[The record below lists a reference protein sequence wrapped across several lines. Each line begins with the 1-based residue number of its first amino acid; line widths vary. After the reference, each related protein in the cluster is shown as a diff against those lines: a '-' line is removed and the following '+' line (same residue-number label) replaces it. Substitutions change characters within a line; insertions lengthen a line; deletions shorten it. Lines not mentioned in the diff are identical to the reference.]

1 MYHKKKEIRKKIL
14 AARDK
19 YTKEEIDEISATI
32 FEKIKRLS
40 CFQEAK
46 TIMMYVTF
54 GKELNTIDFMQYCI
68 DAGKLVVTPI
78 CIHKTRSMV
87 LAVTKNY
94 PEGFKPTKMGIMEI
108 PREDAVAL
116 DPKALDL
123 IITPGLAFTLE
134 GDRIGYGGGYYDRLF
149 RLMNKNTIL
158 ISPTFD
164 EFIVESLPMGKYD
177 RPVDIVISEKRSI
190 FVSHK
195 CEEDE

>member
-19 YTKEEIDEISATI
+19 YTKEQIDEISEVI

-68 DAGKLVVTPI
+68 DQGKLVVTPV
-78 CIHKTRSMV
+78 CNPENRTMV
-87 LAVTKNY
+87 LAVTKEY
-94 PEGFKPTKMGIMEI
+94 PAGFEPTSMGIMEI
-108 PREDAVAL
+108 PRENAVAL
-116 DPKALDL
+116 DPKALDI
-123 IITPGLAFTLE
+123 IITPGLGFTLE

-190 FVSHK
+190 FISHK